1 MAKETAAQPQMSSRE
16 QRRGFNQAIYR
27 TNNPRSEDVKLREE
41 ELSRQQIVEQAIQ
54 SGKSREEAEAY
65 AKGSGLGSSTRNL
78 DKAALAQSQAGTSSD
93 LGRFKTYGDKST
105 FETQQALRKFRG
117 EAPLAV
123 DQQDFSKQIELS
135 SAFKEK
141 SALLTDTGKARAYQS
156 GIAAGL
162 NPADA
167 KSQVEAAADVLRQS
181 LSKAKE
187 QAPAP
192 VTAIPQPVGPTR
204 TAEMMATGYIKSLSG
219 KSADAAAAPKS
230 VAARMT
236 NIPSTVAQEE
246 EVEKGVLDAIPNV
259 AGAANVMGKA
269 ATTGVAKVG
278 EAATK
283 ATEQAA
289 KAAAPRLG
297 SGTMTASEKAAAVLN
312 QARDVAKANL
322 AAKEA
327 GILSRL
333 AGPASAI
340 GKVAGTIGNVA
351 RTGNIIKE
359 IYQGGRMIGDE
370 KYREESI
377 KEMEGFGERGRQAF
391 GAGGTLGDKASYVG
405 EALMKGPDVA
415 KTLLTL
421 GAMQTEN
428 RRTGERAAESAK
440 NLTNAEKLQSLRLA
454 ERKKII
460 SDEDFAKLP
469 SKERIAISR
478 QLGTSSKFAP
488 K

>member
-16 QRRGFNQAIYR
+16 QRRVFNQTVYR
-27 TNNPRSEDVKLREE
+27 TNIPRSEDVKLREE

-54 SGKSREEAEAY
+54 SGKSRKEAEVY
-65 AKGSGLGSSTRNL
+65 ADSSGIGSSTPNL
-78 DKAALAQSQAGTSSD
+78 DKAAFAQSQAGAPSD

-105 FETQQALRKFRG
+105 FDTQQALRKLRG

-123 DQQDFSKQIELS
+123 DQQDFSKQLELS
-135 SAFKEK
+135 GSFKEK

-192 VTAIPQPVGPTR
+192 VAAIPQPSGPTR
-204 TAEMMATGYIKSLSG
+204 TAEMMATGYNKSLSG
-219 KSADAAAAPKS
+219 KPAVAAAPKS
-230 VAARMT
+230 VAARVT
-236 NIPSTVAQEE
+236 NIPSPVAQE

-289 KAAAPRLG
+289 KAAVPRLG
-297 SGTMTASEKAAAVLN
+297 SGAMTASEEAAAVLN

-340 GKVAGTIGNVA
+340 GKYAGVLGKV
-351 RTGNIIKE
+351 
-359 IYQGGRMIGDE
+359 GGRVDTAKELYQAGRFIIDD
-370 KYREESI
+370 KYRDEAI
-377 KEMEGFGERGRQAF
+377 KNVEALGERGLKAF
-391 GAGGTLGDKASYVG
+391 GPEGTLSDKASYVG
-405 EALMKGPDVA
+405 ESLMNGQDKL
-415 KTLLTL
+415 KTLFSL

-440 NLTNAEKLQSLRLA
+440 NLTNAQKLQSLRLA
-454 ERKKII
+454 ERKKVI

-478 QLGTSSKFAP
+478 QLGISSKFAP